1 MKISKTK
8 LRQIIKEELGTLRE
22 EDPAEE
28 TARNSPRQAGREWA
42 IKNLR
47 VAINR
52 AAGAGLSNDEIR
64 KVIEDKIESGTEHGR
79 VTSTGPWA
87 PEKLQEEGRTDQG
100 WLDALKQKYGRKAA
114 HFTVNDIQKL
124 HPSYKGSLRDI
135 AQGLGIR

>member
-1 MKISKTK
+1 MKISKAK

-28 TARNSPRQAGREWA
+28 TALNSPRQAGREWA

-79 VTSTGPWA
+79 FTSTGPWA
-87 PEKLQEEGRTDQG
+87 PE
-100 WLDALKQKYGRKAA
+100 Y
-114 HFTVNDIQKL
+114 
-124 HPSYKGSLRDI
+124 RDK
-135 AQGLGIR
+135 